1 MTLEEGIRILKNEK
15 NETFSPYQVLEA
27 RDTLINYIENE
38 SIPKEKVKTIYEDY
52 TERIRYID
60 DNNFERDN
68 TYYEYIK
75 ICDVL
80 QELLGE

>member
-1 MTLEEGIRILKNEK
+1 MTLEEEIRILKNEK

-38 SIPKEKVKTIYEDY
+38 SIPKEKVRELYGDY
-52 TERIRYID
+52 SERIRYID
-60 DNNFERDN
+60 DNNIAQDDI
-68 TYYEYIK
+68 YHEYIK

-80 QELLGE
+80 LRLLGE